1 MAINYGKGKN
11 TCNYNLG
18 APLNSSRVASANL
31 VLYPT
36 IIPGVDH
43 LVPDNY
49 CPSVRRSAAGN
60 LSAAA
65 GGGME
70 EVKLLPAAAAAPPS
84 RHQTPPPN
92 PGRAPNLR

>member
-1 MAINYGKGKN
+1 MERPFSTNARI
-11 TCNYNLG
+11 L
-18 APLNSSRVASANL
+18 LS
-31 VLYPT
+31 
-36 IIPGVDH
+36 VDH